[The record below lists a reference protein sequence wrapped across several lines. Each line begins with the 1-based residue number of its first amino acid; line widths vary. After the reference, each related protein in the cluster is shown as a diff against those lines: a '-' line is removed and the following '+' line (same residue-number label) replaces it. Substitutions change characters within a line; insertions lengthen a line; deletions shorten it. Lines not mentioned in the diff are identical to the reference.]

1 MLTLCPEV
9 LFVASVCLISDTVKT
24 LQQKLVGLQESLSVA
39 QDCMKSQV
47 IAVRNRLSSHHKL
60 MSDVRNLLK
69 SMVKVG
75 SKSEFVNAS

>member
-1 MLTLCPEV
+1 MC
-9 LFVASVCLISDTVKT
+9 FVSDTVKT

-39 QDCMKSQV
+39 QDCMKNQV

-75 SKSEFVNAS
+75 SKFKFVISS